1 MKLSKVFCALGLV
14 ISLAALAP
22 AQEKLTERSSGAKDI
37 VAPRLVIDEVAH
49 DFGEVK
55 PGMPLHWTFKV
66 KNVGNADLL
75 ILSLSPG

>member
-1 MKLSKVFCALGLV
+1 MKLPTMLCALGLV

-22 AQEKLTERSSGAKDI
+22 AQEKPTDRGSGAKD
-37 VAPRLVIDEVAH
+37 VGVPRLVVDEVVH

-55 PGMPLHWTFKV
+55 PGMPLQWTFKI

-75 ILSLSPG
+75 IHSLRPG